1 MECLHGDLVDH
12 MDLDISVLE
21 SFDDVIKISNL
32 KLPQGLEA
40 VSETDDVVVTLIKPK
55 EEEEEA
61 PAEAPAEE
69 AAPAPEQAEPKK
81 E

>member
-1 MECLHGDLVDH
+1 M
-12 MDLDISVLE
+12 
-21 SFDDVIKISNL
+21 
-32 KLPQGLEA
+32 

-61 PAEAPAEE
+61 PAEAPVEE
-69 AAPAPEQAEPKK
+69 VAPAPEQAEPKK